1 MRANFNMFILL
12 LAVVVMLPS
21 CVSKKKWTELM
32 TNKTTVDQLLD
43 DERKKSKMLEG
54 QLADLNAAK
63 DDLQSKYD
71 SEAERAAKLAGEV
84 DKFKMDL
91 ETSQATAADAM
102 EKLKL
107 SAGEMSALKAKVG
120 SAISG
125 GGFALSPR
133 SGRLYVGMEPIL
145 FNSGSTR
152 VKRQYNPT
160 LESVANILK
169 GNPSLRLIVEGHAD
183 NVPVKAGVAYA
194 DNWDVSLARAKS
206 TVQKLI
212 KLGVSATQLLP
223 TGRGDHVPYIADD
236 SAEARKANRRV
247 DFIVMPDVSSLMTVS
262 KP

>member
-1 MRANFNMFILL
+1 MRANLNMFILL

-32 TNKTTVDQLLD
+32 TNKTTVDKLLD
-43 DERKKSKMLEG
+43 DERKKAKMLEG
-54 QLADLNAAK
+54 ELADLKTAQA
-63 DDLQSKYD
+63 DLQSKYET
-71 SEAERAAKLAGEV
+71 EAERATRLAGEV

-91 ETSQATAADAM
+91 ETSQATAADVM

-107 SAGEMSALKAKVG
+107 SDGEMAALKAKVG

-133 SGRLYVGMEPIL
+133 SGRLYVGMEPVL

-152 VKRQYNPT
+152 VKREYTPT
-160 LESVANILK
+160 LESIANILK
-169 GNPSLRLIVEGHAD
+169 NNPSLRLIVEGHAD
-183 NVPVKAGVAYA
+183 NVPVKTGVAYA
-194 DNWDVSLARAKS
+194 DNWDVSLARAKA
-206 TVQKLI
+206 TTKKLL
-212 KLGVSATQLLP
+212 KLGVAPNQLLP
-223 TGRGDHVPYIADD
+223 TGRGDNVPYIADD

-247 DFIVMPDVSSLMTVS
+247 DFIVMPDLSSLMTVS

>member
-43 DERKKSKMLEG
+43 EERKKSKMLEG
-54 QLADLNAAK
+54 ELADLKSAQA
-63 DDLQSKYD
+63 DLQSKYET
-71 SEAERAAKLAGEV
+71 EAERATRLAGEV

-107 SAGEMSALKAKVG
+107 NEGEMSALKAKVA

-133 SGRLYVGMEPIL
+133 GGGLYVGMEP
-145 FNSGSTR
+145 
-152 VKRQYNPT
+152 
-160 LESVANILK
+160 
-169 GNPSLRLIVEGHAD
+169 
-183 NVPVKAGVAYA
+183 
-194 DNWDVSLARAKS
+194 VSYTHL
-206 TVQKLI
+206 T
-212 KLGVSATQLLP
+212 LP
-223 TGRGDHVPYIADD
+223 TTPY
-236 SAEARKANRRV
+236 V
-247 DFIVMPDVSSLMTVS
+247 
-262 KP
+262 

>member
-1 MRANFNMFILL
+1 MRANLNMFILL

-54 QLADLNAAK
+54 QLAEMTTAQA
-63 DDLQSKYD
+63 DLQSKY
-71 SEAERAAKLAGEV
+71 ETVEERATRLAGEV

-91 ETSQATAADAM
+91 ETSQASAADVM

-107 SAGEMSALKAKVG
+107 NEGEMSALKAKVG

-145 FNSGSTR
+145 FGSGSVR
-152 VKRQYNPT
+152 VKREYNPT
-160 LESVANILK
+160 LENVANILK
-169 GNPSLRLIVEGHAD
+169 NNPSLRLIVEGHTD

-206 TVQKLI
+206 TTKKLI
-212 KLGVSATQLLP
+212 KLGVAPNQLLP
-223 TGRGDHVPYIADD
+223 TGRADNVPYMSDD
-236 SAEARKANRRV
+236 TAEARKANRRV
-247 DFIVMPDVSSLMTVS
+247 DFIVMPDMTSLMTVS